1 MLQSEYPSTLEE
13 AVRIGIELLPDS
25 DKEILR
31 FTPRETLIWF
41 HYDWA
46 LNLRD
51 TLGLKEDNRVLI
63 QDCGETDA
71 DGAMMVIVNAIW
83 QELNQP
89 L

>member
-1 MLQSEYPSTLEE
+1 MPQPEYPSTLEE
-13 AVRIGIELLPDS
+13 AVKIGLQLLTDPER
-25 DKEILR
+25 EILR

-51 TLGLKEDNRVLI
+51 TLGLEKGNHELI
-63 QDCGETDA
+63 QACGEADA
-71 DGAMMVIVNAIW
+71 DGAMTVIVDAIW

-89 L
+89 Q